1 MRTGGR
7 ADPKGLPDGRGRTG
21 GLGLAGLWFVAQ
33 TAAGQ
38 QPGIDVKSYMFFI
51 TLPDSGRAIRGDA
64 LVNFERRTS
73 TDSVLTLD
81 LVGMTVDSVRIASIL
96 REGPRT
102 PFTYDGRVLRIPVP
116 AGPPPFSVVVSYH
129 GAPQDGLI
137 IGPNARGRRGAFAD
151 NWPQR
156 ARFWLPTVDHPS
168 DKATVTFAVFAP
180 TPWRVVANGR
190 LNRGAWTE
198 ARPIPTYTMVLAA
211 GEFAVSRHR
220 ALINGRDTVPID
232 VWTYPEDSAHADSV
246 PFRRVSEITEGLQ
259 RIIGPF
265 PYEKLA
271 HVESATRFGGMEN
284 SSAIFYAEKPYIER
298 RMREGVVRH
307 ETAHQWFGDA
317 VTPRDW
323 HHLWLSEGFASY
335 LNLVVGAALDGDTLL
350 AGGMARNAES
360 YFASDVVDRPI
371 IDTTV
376 TDPMLLLNANNYPK
390 GAWVLHM
397 LRGVTGD
404 SAFFRGLRTYY
415 RTYRDSTATS
425 EDFQQVMEGAA
436 GVELGWFFRQWLRQ
450 PGYPQLDVTWQY
462 DAASGRVLLG
472 VTQSQKA
479 TWGLFR
485 IPVLTLEFRGADG
498 TVWRRDVLLTG
509 RQAFPRF
516 DIPFAPT
523 EVRVDPGGKLL
534 LRATVTRAAGN

>member
-232 VWTYPEDSAHADSV
+232 VWTYPEDSAYADSV
-246 PFRRVSEITEGLQ
+246 PFRRVSEIT
-259 RIIGPF
+259 
-265 PYEKLA
+265 
-271 HVESATRFGGMEN
+271 
-284 SSAIFYAEKPYIER
+284 
-298 RMREGVVRH
+298 
-307 ETAHQWFGDA
+307 
-317 VTPRDW
+317 
-323 HHLWLSEGFASY
+323 
-335 LNLVVGAALDGDTLL
+335 
-350 AGGMARNAES
+350 
-360 YFASDVVDRPI
+360 
-371 IDTTV
+371 
-376 TDPMLLLNANNYPK
+376 
-390 GAWVLHM
+390 
-397 LRGVTGD
+397 
-404 SAFFRGLRTYY
+404 
-415 RTYRDSTATS
+415 
-425 EDFQQVMEGAA
+425 
-436 GVELGWFFRQWLRQ
+436 
-450 PGYPQLDVTWQY
+450 
-462 DAASGRVLLG
+462 
-472 VTQSQKA
+472 
-479 TWGLFR
+479 
-485 IPVLTLEFRGADG
+485 
-498 TVWRRDVLLTG
+498 
-509 RQAFPRF
+509 
-516 DIPFAPT
+516 
-523 EVRVDPGGKLL
+523 
-534 LRATVTRAAGN
+534 

>member
-1 MRTGGR
+1 M
-7 ADPKGLPDGRGRTG
+7 
-21 GLGLAGLWFVAQ
+21 
-33 TAAGQ
+33 
-38 QPGIDVKSYMFFI
+38 
-51 TLPDSGRAIRGDA
+51 
-64 LVNFERRTS
+64 
-73 TDSVLTLD
+73 
-81 LVGMTVDSVRIASIL
+81 
-96 REGPRT
+96 
-102 PFTYDGRVLRIPVP
+102 
-116 AGPPPFSVVVSYH
+116 
-129 GAPQDGLI
+129 
-137 IGPNARGRRGAFAD
+137 
-151 NWPQR
+151 
-156 ARFWLPTVDHPS
+156 
-168 DKATVTFAVFAP
+168 
-180 TPWRVVANGR
+180 
-190 LNRGAWTE
+190 
-198 ARPIPTYTMVLAA
+198 
-211 GEFAVSRHR
+211 
-220 ALINGRDTVPID
+220 
-232 VWTYPEDSAHADSV
+232 
-246 PFRRVSEITEGLQ
+246 
-259 RIIGPF
+259 
-265 PYEKLA
+265 
-271 HVESATRFGGMEN
+271 
-284 SSAIFYAEKPYIER
+284 
-298 RMREGVVRH
+298 
-307 ETAHQWFGDA
+307 
-317 VTPRDW
+317 TPRDW

-415 RTYRDSTATS
+415 RTYRDSTAAS